1 MSGASRSPPRT
12 RSRRP
17 AAEDSDMAG
26 SNPGMVIKVAAD
38 IAAASSAFTDI
49 AAEATTTG
57 AAIGEVA
64 AAFDANAWAADIG
77 AAEQAITDLGTAA
90 GATEEDQ
97 AALDQAV
104 TETATAYGDLGAS
117 APAALDD
124 VSAATEDVE
133 TATGRVSTSVIALGA
148 AIGTFVAEAAVKL
161 AELAISGFGSL
172 ASAITDI

>member
-17 AAEDSDMAG
+17 ASEDSDMAG

-38 IAAASSAFTDI
+38 IAAASSGFTDV
-49 AAEATTTG
+49 APEATTTG

-64 AAFDANAWAADIG
+64 SAFDANALAADIG

-97 AALDQAV
+97 AARDQAG
-104 TETATAYGDLGAS
+104 TETATAYRGLGAA

-124 VSAATEDVE
+124 VAAATEDVE
-133 TATGRVSTSVIALGA
+133 AATGGVSTSVIALGA
-148 AIGTFVAEAAVKL
+148 AIGTFVAEAAGQM
-161 AELAISGFGSL
+161 AELAVRGFRSHGR
-172 ASAITDI
+172 AV